1 MDKPE
6 FPAARAAAIA
16 LALLLQ
22 TPVLAQT
29 VDCVVAVVN
38 GRAITLVDLK
48 IAKRFGLFPAPAESG
63 PSSAILDE
71 LIGRKLVISLAREQA
86 PIEGADIDAAMK
98 ELSMRMGPDDMA
110 GGLKEFGLE
119 EADLRPYVEEALL
132 YEKIIAARFGQA
144 APVTLGEI
152 EAYYRDEYSPAQKLA
167 GKEPSPM
174 VQALSLIEA
183 RLHDQKKKAA
193 IEAWT
198 KSLKTQ
204 ADIRINKGCLE

>member
-1 MDKPE
+1 
-6 FPAARAAAIA
+6 
-16 LALLLQ
+16 
-22 TPVLAQT
+22 
-29 VDCVVAVVN
+29 
-38 GRAITLVDLK
+38 LK
-48 IAKRFGLFPAPAESG
+48 
-63 PSSAILDE
+63 D
-71 LIGRKLVISLAREQA
+71 
-86 PIEGADIDAAMK
+86 
-98 ELSMRMGPDDMA
+98 
-110 GGLKEFGLE
+110 FGLE
-119 EADLRPYVEEALL
+119 EADLRPYVEETLL

-152 EAYYRDEYSPAQKLA
+152 EAYYRDEYSPAQKQA

-198 KSLKTQ
+198 KNLKTQ

>member
-1 MDKPE
+1 MDKPV
-6 FPAARAAAIA
+6 FPAAGVAAIA
-16 LALLLQ
+16 LALFLQ
-22 TPVLAQT
+22 APVLAQT

-48 IAKRFGLFPAPAESG
+48 LAKRFGLFPRPEENAS
-63 PSSAILDE
+63 SSAVLEEI
-71 LIGRKLVISLAREQA
+71 IGRKLVISLAREQA
-86 PIEGADIDAAMK
+86 PIEGADIDSAMK
-98 ELSMRMGPDDMA
+98 ELSARMGPDGMA

-119 EADLRPYVEEALL
+119 EADLRPYVEETLL

-144 APVTLGEI
+144 APVTLDEI
-152 EAYYRDEYSPAQKLA
+152 ETYYRDEYTPAQKQA
-167 GKEPSPM
+167 GKEPAPM

-204 ADIRINKGCLE
+204 ADIRINKDCLE